1 MCHYHSGG
9 WSTHLIHAHCLQFY
23 SSYSFMAVLVALC
36 FSCHKM
42 YRLQELQ
49 VVPSGYPSTELVI
62 PGVSRFRHA
71 DAAARKNDQRCTM
84 LRILWDAHSML
95 QAVSRHG
102 RGANG
107 SPGADRAARVA
118 ALGCACEESSGPSSP
133 MFKLS
138 QGASRS
144 WFQAIEFIE
153 FWPKVFFSPPN
164 SSSKHPKNSKILG
177 RIWLASAHTPSGH
190 RNPGRPWRAISW
202 AHRYDRWNLATC
214 QQGQPGP

>member
-1 MCHYHSGG
+1 MCHYHSGS
-9 WSTHLIHAHCLQFY
+9 WYTHLIHARCLLFY
-23 SSYSFMAVLVALC
+23 ISYSFMAVLVALC
-36 FSCHKM
+36 FSCRKM
-42 YRLQELQ
+42 CRLQELE
-49 VVPSGYPSTELVI
+49 VVPSGHPSTELVI

-95 QAVSRHG
+95 QAVGPHE

-118 ALGCACEESSGPSSP
+118 ALGCACEESSRPSSP

-153 FWPKVFFSPPN
+153 FWPKVFFSPSN
-164 SSSKHPKNSKILG
+164 SSSKHLKIAKYLVESDWHRHTHLSLRSPKSRKAMACN
-177 RIWLASAHTPSGH
+177 
-190 RNPGRPWRAISW
+190 
-202 AHRYDRWNLATC
+202 
-214 QQGQPGP
+214 